1 MPQTESVYTPCLRCK
16 DEFDK
21 ERVSHCR
28 TVLRYQRENFSQ
40 RGDIAALEL
49 QLKSALEIV
58 FDADRRYAEMQHSL
72 QKIIDSER
80 INKMFKC
87 TPL

>member
-1 MPQTESVYTPCLRCK
+1 MPQTETVYTPCSRCK

-28 TVLRYQRENFSQ
+28 TVLRYQRENFAQ
-40 RGDIAALEL
+40 RGDIKTLEF
-49 QLKSALEIV
+49 QLEAALEIV
-58 FDADRRYAEMQHSL
+58 FDADRRYAELQHQL
-72 QKIIDSER
+72 QRMIDAER
-80 INKMFKC
+80 IKASPC